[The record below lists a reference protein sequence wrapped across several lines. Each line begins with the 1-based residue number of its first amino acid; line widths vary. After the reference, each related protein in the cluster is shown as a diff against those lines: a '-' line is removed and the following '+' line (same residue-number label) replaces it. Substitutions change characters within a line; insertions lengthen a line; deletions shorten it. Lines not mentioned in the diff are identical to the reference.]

1 MIPNR
6 NSAPKVLTG
15 ADGRKATNLPVP
27 RSTRPCHPPW
37 PSEGWPPASI
47 ADEVGDHVQL
57 LADRFPCL
65 LGHVAGVAFKE
76 HLRPVLV
83 QQRLPLAAREVTTRA
98 PGPRANCTYRVPTHQ
113 RRHGPAPTPPA
124 WGPAGPAAGSR
135 CRLPAGSEAAWT
147 ALRPGGCGPTSA
159 RLASVHHLM
168 GAFLGR
174 GELLQAHGLRP
185 TRLVNDERACRRD
198 PRQPQGQLVGKR
210 TTSRPGVRMAHA

>member
-124 WGPAGPAAGSR
+124 WGQLVQQLDRGAACQRGARRPGLRSGRAAAG
-135 CRLPAGSEAAWT
+135 LPAPAS
-147 ALRPGGCGPTSA
+147 
-159 RLASVHHLM
+159 LAS
-168 GAFLGR
+168 
-174 GELLQAHGLRP
+174 
-185 TRLVNDERACRRD
+185 
-198 PRQPQGQLVGKR
+198 
-210 TTSRPGVRMAHA
+210 TT